1 MPTNEAPRHVGPLT
15 NKHLRIM
22 AWAAFIVAVG
32 LAVAGIASDSVVMA
46 FLTSA
51 ASSFGLVQA
60 RNVGE
65 DIVEGKANAG
75 GTDVASGVDVSQI

>member
-1 MPTNEAPRHVGPLT
+1 MSTKNPQTYGPLT

-22 AWAAFIVAVG
+22 AWAAFIVAIG
-32 LAVAGIASDSVVMA
+32 LAVAGISSDSVIMA

-65 DIVEGKANAG
+65 DIVEGRANAG
-75 GTDVASGVDVSQI
+75 GTDVASGVDVSEI